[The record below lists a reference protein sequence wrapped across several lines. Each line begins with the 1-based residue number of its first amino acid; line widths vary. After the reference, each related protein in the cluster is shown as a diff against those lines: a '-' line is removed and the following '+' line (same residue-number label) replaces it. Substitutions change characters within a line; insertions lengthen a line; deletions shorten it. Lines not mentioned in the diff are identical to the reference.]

1 MHLNNL
7 TSQSI
12 LKFQRLFLTLPPKFH
27 HGYFSN
33 FFNTSIKSP
42 PTHNHMK
49 QSPPLHGNTI
59 QHPPPL
65 SKEKKKEQRERERE
79 RRLPKTG
86 QENY

>member
-59 QHPPPL
+59 QHL
-65 SKEKKKEQRERERE
+65 EGKEEGTERERE
-79 RRLPKTG
+79 KAT
-86 QENY
+86 